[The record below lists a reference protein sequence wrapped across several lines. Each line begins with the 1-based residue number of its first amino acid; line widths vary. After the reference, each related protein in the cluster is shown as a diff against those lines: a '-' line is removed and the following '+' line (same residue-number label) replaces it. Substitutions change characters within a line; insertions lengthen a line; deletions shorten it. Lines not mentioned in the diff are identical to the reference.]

1 MRSLFFLAAAAA
13 GFAAPSGAF
22 DWMTLRRDMEIS
34 APRIALADL
43 DGDGDAELAV
53 GGRTGSFSSR
63 GGHRSARLE
72 VLAGAS
78 SAPVAASTFDAVRDM
93 AGADLDGDG
102 REELVVAGGRGLVVL
117 NLRDG
122 SLLRVPQTGVPAVT
136 GAAGERVNR
145 VDCMDVDGD
154 GEVEVAWTGN
164 RWEPSGEGGA
174 GTVLRV
180 ASVSAGG
187 FWRLLS
193 ETRFSA
199 HVGDLCFADLDGDGR
214 GELVVETGVEE
225 IGGRLDLFAVTGS
238 GPEPFFSRPAD
249 GEARRLLS
257 LAPVR
262 EGSGDLVVA
271 ATVDGAVTA
280 FTWRGREFQGVNWR
294 LPMERGTRVTGIAAA
309 GPGAAA
315 SSRGLELLIGCSEP
329 DRASGA
335 LVAVSGLHR

>member
-43 DGDGDAELAV
+43 DGDGDAELV
-53 GGRTGSFSSR
+53 IGGRTGGFSSR
-63 GGHRSARLE
+63 ERQRSARLE

-78 SAPVAASTFDAVRDM
+78 PAPVAASTFDAVRDM
-93 AGADLDGDG
+93 AAADFDGDG
-102 REELVVAGGRGLVVL
+102 REELVVAGGRGLAVL
-117 NLRDG
+117 AVRDG
-122 SLLRVPQTGVPAVT
+122 SLFRVPQTGLPAVA

-154 GEVEVAWTGN
+154 GEVEVAWAGN
-164 RWEPSGEGGA
+164 RREPSWEGGA
-174 GTVLRV
+174 STVLRV
-180 ASVSAGG
+180 ASVSADG
-187 FWRLLS
+187 FWQLLS

-199 HVGDLCFADLDGDGR
+199 HVGDLCFADVDGDGQ

-225 IGGRLDLFAVTGS
+225 IGGRLDLFAVTGGGS
-238 GPEPFFSRPAD
+238 ELFYSRPAD
-249 GEARRLLS
+249 AEARRLLNLS
-257 LAPVR
+257 PVR

-271 ATVDGAVTA
+271 AAVDGAVTV
-280 FTWRGREFQGVNWR
+280 FTWRGRELHGVNWR
-294 LPMERGTRVTGIAAA
+294 LPMDPGARVTGIAAP

-315 SSRGLELLIGCSEP
+315 SGRGLDLLVGCAEP